1 MKRILLVGNAPLP
14 DENTKSRPAAGLRT
28 EQFIN
33 PLIGYFDLRV
43 VTIAMPECYDE
54 EIKRKE
60 QKHSETYGRLNVSK
74 DDEELII
81 VIQKI
86 CDEFHPDAIIAVNT
100 FPSYIV
106 SQLDTKAPVWADLNG
121 WIMAEAQAQAYKTES
136 NDYLAHYWDMEKS
149 ILERADKFSAVSIP
163 QTYAVTGELA
173 SLGRLNS
180 ESFAYKFVH
189 HIPNATEWFKGEDES
204 AEIDVLKA
212 VPKDAFVLLF
222 VGGYNTWVDEVNLF
236 KGLEEA
242 MSKCQKLF
250 FVSTGGSIE
259 RLENKTFEK
268 FKKMVDESEFRDR
281 FVFLG
286 WVETKS
292 IPYIYKR
299 ADAGINV
306 DRKCVET
313 LTGARNR
320 INEMMKFGLPIITT
334 LGSEIAQEVEVA
346 GAGIAIPSG
355 QHTDLTEAI
364 CEMYEEW
371 HGGDTRQSVRM
382 QSWGK
387 KGQEYI
393 EKHSYKATLS
403 PLLNWLENPRP
414 APDRGVKVK
423 LGRFGGGSF
432 VSAWRY
438 LRKNGLKK
446 FIQKLRQ
453 RLK

>member
-1 MKRILLVGNAPLP
+1 VGNSPLP

-28 EQFIN
+28 EQFIK
-33 PLIGYFDLRV
+33 PLIGHYDLRV

-60 QKHSETYGRLNVSK
+60 QKHSETYRRLNISK
-74 DDEELII
+74 EDSALIGS
-81 VIQKI
+81 VQKI
-86 CDEFHPDAIIAVNT
+86 CDEFHPDAIISVNT

-106 SQLDTKAPVWADLNG
+106 NQLDTKAPIWADLNG
-121 WIMAEAQAQAYKTES
+121 WIMAEAQAQAYKMES
-136 NDYLAHYWDMEKS
+136 NAYLAHYWNMERS
-149 ILERADKFSAVSIP
+149 ILERADKFSAVSVP

-173 SLGRLNS
+173 ALGRLNA

-189 HIPNATEWFKGEDES
+189 HIPNASEWFKGEDEN

-212 VPKDAFVLLF
+212 VPKNVFVLLW
-222 VGGYNTWVDEVNLF
+222 VGGYNTWIDEVNLF
-236 KGLEEA
+236 KGLTDA
-242 MSKCQKLF
+242 MKKCPNLY

-268 FKKMVDESEFRDR
+268 FRKMVDESELKDR

-286 WVETKS
+286 WVESKS

-320 INEMMKFGLPIITT
+320 INEMMKFGLPVIST

-346 GAGIAIPSG
+346 GAGITVASG
-355 QHTDLTEAI
+355 QHELLTDAI

-371 HGGDTRQSVRM
+371 HGGDGRQSTEM
-382 QSWGK
+382 LSWSK
-387 KGQEYI
+387 SGQEYV
-393 EKHSYKATLS
+393 KKNNYKSSLA

-414 APDRGVKVK
+414 APDRGVRVK
-423 LGRFGGGSF
+423 FGGLSGGILS
-432 VSAWRY
+432 SAWRFF
-438 LRKNGLKK
+438 RKNGLKK

-453 RLK
+453 RLS